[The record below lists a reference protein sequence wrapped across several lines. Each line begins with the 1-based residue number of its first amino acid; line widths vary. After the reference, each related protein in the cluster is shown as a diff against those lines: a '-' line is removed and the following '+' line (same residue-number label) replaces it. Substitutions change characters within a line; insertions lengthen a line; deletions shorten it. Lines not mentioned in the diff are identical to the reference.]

1 MKKIITF
8 VISLFVSAAL
18 FAADIEGPFLIL
30 SNAYNADGSMNYENI
45 VKEARFAAGWDIP
58 GIIWPQSNDA
68 IDLCT
73 KEERFAGMESLV
85 KEWKENP
92 KKTIL
97 TLGVSGD
104 DTAEMLIYAN
114 EAERLAAEYG
124 VDLIL
129 AARPPYYGKTEADVQ
144 EYFDALAA
152 VAKRPVIIQTYVND
166 SCPTPSVEF
175 LINLAQKYPSTY
187 GWIKEESN
195 ALEANDRQIGE
206 IAGKPA
212 IKTVFSAWGGWQW
225 LYQYRENGT
234 AGLIS
239 ERIAYSPIVSLVWK
253 AMRNSDRKG
262 VLTEA
267 YAMYRLMIDQRFLV
281 ADSLRGYQLYYFTRL
296 GIFDNMLSRVYVH
309 NSGILSGTVSPD
321 QKKEWKL
328 ETFEVTE
335 RARHELDKCYDDML
349 KFVKKHKR
357 Q

>member
-1 MKKIITF
+1 MKRI
-8 VISLFVSAAL
+8 ISLLTGFLVSAAL
-18 FAADIEGPFLIL
+18 LAADIEGPFLIL
-30 SNAYNADGSMNYENI
+30 SNAYNADGSMNYENL
-45 VKEARFAAGWDIP
+45 VKEARFAAEWDVP

-73 KEERFAGMESLV
+73 MQERFAGMEALV
-85 KEWKENP
+85 KEWKESP

-104 DTAEMLIYAN
+104 DTAEMLVYAR
-114 EAERLAAEYG
+114 EAERLATQYG

-129 AARPPYYGKTEADVQ
+129 AARPPYYGKTEQDVRD
-144 EYFDALAA
+144 YFDALAS
-152 VAKRPVIIQTYVND
+152 VAKRPVIIQTYVNNT
-166 SCPTPSVEF
+166 CPTPSVE
-175 LINLAQKYPSTY
+175 LLVNLAKDYPSTY

-195 ALEANDRQIGE
+195 ALEANDRQIEE

-239 ERIAYSPIVSLVWK
+239 ERVAYSPIVSLVWK
-253 AMRNSDRKG
+253 SMQDSDRNG
-262 VLTEA
+262 ILTQA

-281 ADSLRGYQLYYFTRL
+281 ADSLRGYQLYYFMRL

-309 NSGILSGTVSPD
+309 SDGILPGTVTPE
-321 QKKEWKL
+321 QKKEWTL
-328 ETFEVTE
+328 GNFELTQ
-335 RARHELDKCYDDML
+335 RARHELDKCYDDMIE
-349 KFVKKHKR
+349 FVKKNDR
-357 Q
+357 